1 MHTVF
6 GVSSG
11 KRKLGPQKKATIPKN
26 IDRMS
31 IAHLQ
36 VESLDAALKETKKAF
51 ASFNKKERGQL
62 KREFKEKS
70 NLMDVAYSELKRAQD
85 ALNKSIVQKRRD

>member
-1 MHTVF
+1 MFPLSIIIIYLFIYFLSPSIVHTVF

-36 VESLDAALKETKKAF
+36 VESVDAALKGTKKGF
-51 ASFNKKERGQL
+51 ASSNKKERGQL
-62 KREFKEKS
+62 
-70 NLMDVAYSELKRAQD
+70 NL
-85 ALNKSIVQKRRD
+85 RRNPI

>member
-11 KRKLGPQKKATIPKN
+11 KRKLGPQKKAIIPKN

-36 VESLDAALKETKKAF
+36 VESLDAALKETSKGF
-51 ASFNKKERGQL
+51 ASSNKKERGQL
-62 KREFKEKS
+62 KKGFKEKS
-70 NLMDVAYSELKRAQD
+70 NLMDVPIA
-85 ALNKSIVQKRRD
+85 N

>member
-6 GVSSG
+6 EVSSG

-26 IDRMS
+26 IDGMS

-36 VESLDAALKETKKAF
+36 VESLDAALKATKKGF
-51 ASFNKKERGQL
+51 ASLNKKERGQL

-70 NLMDVAYSELKRAQD
+70 NLMDGAYNELKRAQD